1 MTADRPHAVRVA
13 GVVVDARGRA
23 LLVKRR
29 DGGGWEPP
37 GGTLDAAAT
46 IPEALR
52 REVLAETGVTIA
64 LPATLTGVYKD
75 MTGPALSLVFRCTA
89 RDGAPVTGPR
99 TRAWRWA
106 TRTEVADLAD
116 GASAARVLD
125 ALDAVGGLSGLN
137 GLDSGATVVVG
148 AQAGAVPR

>member
-1 MTADRPHAVRVA
+1 MSADRPHSVRVA
-13 GVVVDARGRA
+13 GVVVDTRGRA

-52 REVLAETGVTIA
+52 REILAETGVTIA

-75 MTGPALSLVFRCTA
+75 MTGLVVSLVFRCTA
-89 RDGAPVTGPR
+89 LDGAPVTGLR

-116 GASAARVLD
+116 AARAARILD
-125 ALDAVGGLSGLN
+125 ALNAV
-137 GLDSGATVVVG
+137 DTRTAPVVG
-148 AQAGAVPR
+148 AHDGVATR